1 MNEKKIKALENALL
15 RAKNSRKQAEE
26 ILERKSLELYK
37 VNQKLASTN
46 KMMELLLDDKS
57 AQMNIIF
64 ENSSLGIFLSSKGTL
79 IETNHAIE
87 TLLGYNKEELND
99 LSIKEVT
106 HPNDLEN
113 TIDFI
118 VKLNAGVVNSF
129 SGKQRYRKKDGT
141 YIVCKTNISN
151 VKDGQGNV
159 KYQVVILED
168 ISLLERQSRM
178 LLALNNL
185 SKSILGKRDLYEI
198 AWEIAKN
205 TAKELRLEDCVVY
218 MANHETKTLKQIAVF
233 DNKLDENSSIINKII
248 IPFGVG
254 IVGNAVASETSIL
267 VNDTSK
273 DSRYIVDD
281 ESRNSELAVPI
292 IANNKVIGVLDSEHT
307 DKNYFKPEHQE
318 VFENIA
324 SLASAQFNSAI
335 SLQKEVEAQQEK
347 NRLLVK
353 LEKSN
358 DELKNFAHVVSHDL
372 KSPLRSM
379 SALISWIM
387 EDNQENFDEESKRN
401 LDLLLG
407 KIDKMDHLINGIL
420 EYSSIDKVGH
430 IQQEVDV
437 NKTIEEILQILHIPA
452 HFSILVKRKFP
463 TLQTNKF
470 KIQQLFQNLISN
482 AIKYNDKKEGIVT
495 VDVVEKSNTYVFS
508 VQDNGMGIDKKY
520 HNKIFEV
527 FETLGEATKESTG
540 IGLSIVKKI
549 VGILQGSIWLE
560 SELGK
565 GTTFYIALKKMTLAN
580 TPKSQGHHICKK
592 NSFTVYYMQIKI
604 LFNSKEI
611 DYISF
616 LTAKLVPYPPVF
628 H

>member
-1 MNEKKIKALENALL
+1 MKTEK
-15 RAKNSRKQAEE
+15 
-26 ILERKSLELYK
+26 
-37 VNQKLASTN
+37 
-46 KMMELLLDDKS
+46 
-57 AQMNIIF
+57 
-64 ENSSLGIFLSSKGTL
+64 FLK
-79 IETNHAIE
+79 
-87 TLLGYNKEELND
+87 
-99 LSIKEVT
+99 
-106 HPNDLEN
+106 
-113 TIDFI
+113 
-118 VKLNAGVVNSF
+118 
-129 SGKQRYRKKDGT
+129 R
-141 YIVCKTNISN
+141 
-151 VKDGQGNV
+151 NV

-178 LLALNNL
+178 LQALNNL

-218 MANHETKTLKQIAVF
+218 MANHDTKTLKQIAVF
-233 DNKLDENSSIINKII
+233 DNKLDKDSRIINNITV
-248 IPFGVG
+248 PFGKG
-254 IVGNAVASETSIL
+254 IVGDTVVKGKSFL

-273 DSRYIVDD
+273 DPRYIVDD
-281 ESRNSELAVPI
+281 LSRYSELSVPI
-292 IANNKVIGVLDSEHT
+292 IANNKVIGVLDSEHP
-307 DKNYFKPEHQE
+307 DKHYFKPEHQE
-318 VFENIA
+318 IFENIA

-387 EDNQENFDEESKRN
+387 EDNHGNFDADTKKN

-420 EYSSIDKVGH
+420 EYSSIDKAGH

-437 NKTIEEILQILHIPA
+437 NKTIEEILQILHIPT
-452 HFSILVKRKFP
+452 HFNIEIKQEFP
-463 TLQTNKF
+463 KLQTNKF

-482 AIKYNDKKEGIVT
+482 AIKYNDKAEGHVII
-495 VDVVEKSNTYVFS
+495 DVMEKSDTYVFS
-508 VQDNGMGIDKKY
+508 VQDNGMGIAKKY

-549 VGILQGSIWLE
+549 VGVLQGSIWLE
-560 SELGK
+560 SELGR
-565 GTTFYIALKKMTLAN
+565 GTTFYIALKK
-580 TPKSQGHHICKK
+580 
-592 NSFTVYYMQIKI
+592 
-604 LFNSKEI
+604 
-611 DYISF
+611 
-616 LTAKLVPYPPVF
+616 
-628 H
+628 